1 MHETELLL
9 LTLVVAAAA
18 LSVLARAV
26 GLPYPILLVLGG
38 LVIGFFPGLPEVELP
53 PELVLVLFLPSL
65 LYYAAFFSSPREL
78 RADARAISLL
88 AVGLVLATMGVVAA
102 IAHALIDGLPWAGA
116 FALGAIVAPTDPLAA
131 TAIARRLGVPRALS
145 RSWRVRPSST
155 TRPRW
160 SLIGSRSR
168 Q

>member
-1 MHETELLL
+1 MHETELLML
-9 LTLVVAAAA
+9 ALVVAVAVAA

-38 LVIGFFPGLPEVELP
+38 LVIGFLPGLPDVELP
-53 PELVLVLFLPSL
+53 PELVLVLFLPPL

-102 IAHALIDGLPWAGA
+102 TARADRWTS
-116 FALGAIVAPTDPLAA
+116 LG
-131 TAIARRLGVPRALS
+131 RR
-145 RSWRVRPSST
+145 
-155 TRPRW
+155 
-160 SLIGSRSR
+160 IRSR
-168 Q
+168 RDRGAD